1 MFKVINCDLKR
12 QTMESIAPKEEFIA
26 DKIYKIRGYKV
37 LLDADLAGLYGVETK
52 ALKRQVRRNI
62 DRFPEDFSF
71 TLTREEYNSLRSQY
85 GTLKR
90 GTHSKYLP
98 MAFTEQGVAMLSG
111 ILRSPT
117 AIQVNIQ
124 IMRVFV
130 KMRNLI
136 TRYEELL
143 EKVEALEANALDQNE
158 HIIKIYEVIKEL
170 IEPAYKN
177 RKPIGFRIKER
188 RERYFAKN
196 R

>member
-1 MFKVINCDLKR
+1 
-12 QTMESIAPKEEFIA
+12 MESLAPKEEFIA
-26 DKIYKIRGYKV
+26 DKIFKIRDQRV
-37 LLDADLAGLYGVETK
+37 LLDFDLSALYGVETK
-52 ALKRQVRRNI
+52 VLKRQVRRNI
-62 DRFPEDFSF
+62 ERFPDDFMFILSK
-71 TLTREEYNSLRSQY
+71 EEYNSLRSQF

-90 GTHSKYLP
+90 GGHSKYLP
-98 MAFTEQGVAMLSG
+98 MAFTEQRVAMLSG

-136 TRYEELL
+136 MRYEELL
-143 EKVEALEANALDQNE
+143 EKVEAIEANALDQNE

-177 RKPIGFRIKER
+177 RKPIGYRIKER
-188 RERYFAKN
+188 REKYFAKN
-196 R
+196 

>member
-1 MFKVINCDLKR
+1 MDNL
-12 QTMESIAPKEEFIA
+12 APKEEFIA
-26 DKIYKIRGYKV
+26 DKIYKIRGQKV
-37 LLDADLAGLYGVETK
+37 LLDFDLAALYKVENK

-62 DRFPEDFSF
+62 ERFPDDFLF
-71 TLTREEYNSLRSQY
+71 ELTKEEYNSLRSQF

-111 ILRSPT
+111 ILRSTT

-143 EKVEALEANALDQNE
+143 EKVEALEAYALDQNE

-188 RERYFAKN
+188 RERYIAKN

>member
-1 MFKVINCDLKR
+1 
-12 QTMESIAPKEEFIA
+12 METLAPKEEFIA
-26 DKIYKIRGYKV
+26 DKIYKIRGYKI

-52 ALKRQVRRNI
+52 LLKRQVRRNI

-71 TLTREEYNSLRSQY
+71 TLTREEYTSLRSQY

-111 ILRSPT
+111 VLRSQT
-117 AIQVNIQ
+117 AVQVNIQ

-177 RKPIGFRIKER
+177 RKPIGYRIKER
-188 RERYFAKN
+188 REKYFAKN

>member
-1 MFKVINCDLKR
+1 MDNL
-12 QTMESIAPKEEFIA
+12 APKEEFIA
-26 DKIYKIRGYKV
+26 DKIYKIRGQKV
-37 LLDADLAGLYGVETK
+37 LLDFDLAALYKVENK

-62 DRFPEDFSF
+62 ERFPDDFLF
-71 TLTREEYNSLRSQY
+71 ELTKEEYNSLRSQF

-111 ILRSPT
+111 ILRSTT

-188 RERYFAKN
+188 RERYIAKN

>member
-1 MFKVINCDLKR
+1 
-12 QTMESIAPKEEFIA
+12 MEFLAPKEEFIA
-26 DKIYKIRGYKV
+26 DKIYKIRGVKV
-37 LLDADLAGLYGVETK
+37 LLDTDLSALYGVETK
-52 ALKRQVRRNI
+52 VLKQQVRRNI
-62 DRFPEDFSF
+62 ERFPDDFMFELS
-71 TLTREEYNSLRSQY
+71 REEFENLRSQNVTSRW
-85 GTLKR
+85 GGHR
-90 GTHSKYLP
+90 YLP

-117 AIQVNIQ
+117 AIQINIQ

-143 EKVEALEANALDQNE
+143 EKVEALEAKSLDQNE
-158 HIIKIYEVIKEL
+158 HIVNIYEVIKEL

-188 RERYFAKN
+188 RERYLAKN
-196 R
+196 

>member
-1 MFKVINCDLKR
+1 
-12 QTMESIAPKEEFIA
+12 MESLAPKEEFIA
-26 DKIYKIRGYKV
+26 DKIYKIRDSKV
-37 LLDADLAGLYGVETK
+37 LLDFDLAALYGVETSI
-52 ALKRQVRRNI
+52 LKRQVRRNI
-62 DRFPEDFSF
+62 ERFPDDFMFELSKVEF
-71 TLTREEYNSLRSQY
+71 ENLRSQNVTSSW
-85 GTLKR
+85 GGHR
-90 GTHSKYLP
+90 YLP

-117 AIQVNIQ
+117 AILVNIQ

-143 EKVEALEANALDQNE
+143 KKVEALEANALDQNE

-188 RERYFAKN
+188 RERYLPKN
-196 R
+196 S

>member
-1 MFKVINCDLKR
+1 
-12 QTMESIAPKEEFIA
+12 METLAPKEEFIA
-26 DKIYKIRGYKV
+26 DKIYKIRGQKV
-37 LLDADLAGLYGVETK
+37 LLDFDLSDLYNVETK
-52 ALKRQVRRNI
+52 VLKQTVRRNI
-62 DRFPEDFSF
+62 ERFPDDFMFEISK
-71 TLTREEYNSLRSQY
+71 EEFENLRSQFVTSNW
-85 GTLKR
+85 GGHR
-90 GTHSKYLP
+90 YLP
-98 MAFTEQGVAMLSG
+98 MAFTEQGVARLSG

-143 EKVEALEANALDQNE
+143 EKVEALEATALDQNE

-177 RKPIGFRIKER
+177 RKPIGYRIKER
-188 RERYFAKN
+188 RERYIAKN

>member
-1 MFKVINCDLKR
+1 MDTL
-12 QTMESIAPKEEFIA
+12 APKEEFIA
-26 DKIYKIRGYKV
+26 DKIYKIRGQKV
-37 LLDADLAGLYGVETK
+37 LLDFDLASLYGVETK
-52 ALKRQVRRNI
+52 VLKRQVRRNI
-62 DRFPEDFSF
+62 DRFPEDFMF
-71 TLTREEYNSLRSQY
+71 ELTKEEYLNLRSQIVTSSW
-85 GTLKR
+85 GGQR
-90 GTHSKYLP
+90 YLP

-111 ILRSPT
+111 ILRNQT
-117 AIQVNIQ
+117 AVQVNIQ

-196 R
+196 KRSN

>member
-1 MFKVINCDLKR
+1 
-12 QTMESIAPKEEFIA
+12 MESLAPKEEFIA
-26 DKIYKIRGYKV
+26 DKIYKIRDSKV
-37 LLDADLAGLYGVETK
+37 LLDFDLAALYGVETST
-52 ALKRQVRRNI
+52 LKRQVRRNI
-62 DRFPEDFSF
+62 DRFPDDFMFELSK
-71 TLTREEYNSLRSQY
+71 EEFENLRTQNVISRW
-85 GTLKR
+85 GGHR
-90 GTHSKYLP
+90 YLP

-111 ILRSPT
+111 ILRSST
-117 AIQVNIQ
+117 AIQINIQ

-143 EKVEALEANALDQNE
+143 KKVEALEANALDQNE

-177 RKPIGFRIKER
+177 RKPIGYRIKER
-188 RERYFAKN
+188 RERYLAKN

>member
-1 MFKVINCDLKR
+1 
-12 QTMESIAPKEEFIA
+12 MESLAPKEEFIA
-26 DKIYKIRGYKV
+26 DKIYKIRDSKV
-37 LLDADLAGLYGVETK
+37 LLDFDLAALYGVETST
-52 ALKRQVRRNI
+52 LKRQVRRNI
-62 DRFPEDFSF
+62 ERFPDDFMFELSK
-71 TLTREEYNSLRSQY
+71 EEFENLRSHY
-85 GTLKR
+85 VTSSWGGHR
-90 GTHSKYLP
+90 YLP

-117 AIQVNIQ
+117 AILVNIQ

-188 RERYFAKN
+188 RERYLAKN
-196 R
+196 